1 MVGGG
6 GEELGAV
13 VVVAGCGGG
22 SGAGRGRGLLLLL
35 LSRCLVSNCSGSP
48 PCWLELAHLPQIGV
62 GGAPLRLGIP
72 LYNYYLVT
80 VVVDLVVLASPR
92 FSQPGETSVR
102 FSQSSKPGASYASFR
117 PH

>member
-35 LSRCLVSNCSGSP
+35 LPRCWKQLQRISSLLAGVSISRSDRGGGGPAGWWGSGP
-48 PCWLELAHLPQIGV
+48 FWLMPCG
-62 GGAPLRLGIP
+62 
-72 LYNYYLVT
+72 N
-80 VVVDLVVLASPR
+80 
-92 FSQPGETSVR
+92 
-102 FSQSSKPGASYASFR
+102 
-117 PH
+117 

>member
-35 LSRCLVSNCSGSP
+35 LSRCHASNCSGSP
-48 PCWLELAHLPQIGV
+48 PCWLELAYLAQIGV
-62 GGAPLRLGIP
+62 GGAQC
-72 LYNYYLVT
+72 
-80 VVVDLVVLASPR
+80 DLSR
-92 FSQPGETSVR
+92 
-102 FSQSSKPGASYASFR
+102 GASTGR
-117 PH
+117 PTRVGGLKILLVC

>member
-35 LSRCLVSNCSGSP
+35 LSRCHAAMQATTADL
-48 PCWLELAHLPQIGV
+48 LLAGW
-62 GGAPLRLGIP
+62 
-72 LYNYYLVT
+72 
-80 VVVDLVVLASPR
+80 S
-92 FSQPGETSVR
+92 
-102 FSQSSKPGASYASFR
+102 
-117 PH
+117 

>member
-48 PCWLELAHLPQIGV
+48 PCWLELAYLAQIGV
-62 GGAPLRLGIP
+62 GGAVRPPVLGQKMGPIYKKRP
-72 LYNYYLVT
+72 I
-80 VVVDLVVLASPR
+80 
-92 FSQPGETSVR
+92 GEHNSR
-102 FSQSSKPGASYASFR
+102 
-117 PH
+117 

>member
-35 LSRCLVSNCSGSP
+35 LPRCWKQLQRIS
-48 PCWLELAHLPQIGV
+48 WLLAGV
-62 GGAPLRLGIP
+62 THILLKLGWGAPSVISHEERALGA
-72 LYNYYLVT
+72 L
-80 VVVDLVVLASPR
+80 
-92 FSQPGETSVR
+92 PGW
-102 FSQSSKPGASYASFR
+102 GD
-117 PH
+117 